1 MTLGRFDTHALERQF
16 EPLERSGSELWLPI
30 LVNSHGQVFDRLR
43 WLSHAR
49 QRLARA
55 ENPLTDDSITRDWPG
70 AAVVRAFG
78 PTIDRLGLARW
89 VAGEHAW
96 RVQLLRSLLWHLDS
110 LARLSDQHGEDAA
123 LEALA
128 KDFADEWEAERTDL
142 EQLLAVFQ
150 SLEGFGS
157 LARWSEVRGVLKGEG
172 WAAVL
177 AAHRVIRGSAAL
189 AELIRELGRSR
200 LTDTLATRP
209 QATVSTEAEHQFDT
223 EHWQAQLVE
232 AERGEPDDVHRGAAL
247 DRVLASEFA
256 MWRRRSPDP
265 RVARR
270 LRRVFAARFSEHAL
284 LARSLREPERLPI
297 RMPVQAK
304 LDAIRPSVVPRMEAG
319 PLIVCLDTSASMAGA
334 AEQLAKAVV
343 LEAMRSARHARRGCL
358 VYAFGGPG
366 EVRRT
371 VLDHDVDGL
380 VALAGLLSAS
390 FHGGTD
396 IAEPIEAAV
405 GDLVEARWAGAD
417 FLIVSDGEFGVTA
430 EVLAKIAG
438 ARARQQLRVQ
448 GILIGDRET
457 LGLRELC
464 DSIFWV
470 SDWRRFGAESGSV
483 VSPVHDSALTR
494 LFFPAASMRPPP
506 TA

>member
-1 MTLGRFDTHALERQF
+1 MTLGRFDTHAIERQF
-16 EPLERSGSELWLPI
+16 EPLERAGRELWLPI

-43 WLSHAR
+43 WLFHALPA
-49 QRLARA
+49 LARA
-55 ENPLTDDSITRDWPG
+55 ENPLADDAITRAWPG
-70 AAVVRAFG
+70 VAAAQAFG
-78 PTIDRLGLARW
+78 SSIDRLGLAKW
-89 VAGEHAW
+89 VASEESW
-96 RVQLLRSLLWHLDS
+96 RMQLVRSLLWHLDS
-110 LARLSDQHGEDAA
+110 LARLSHQHGEAAA

-128 KDFADEWEAERTDL
+128 KAFADEWEAERTDL

-150 SLEGFGS
+150 SLEGFSS

-177 AAHRVIRGSAAL
+177 AAHSVIRDSAAL

-200 LTDTLATRP
+200 LTEALASRP
-209 QATVSTEAEHQFDT
+209 QATVSEEAEHQFDT
-223 EHWQAQLVE
+223 EHWQARFMA
-232 AERGEPDDVHRGAAL
+232 AERGEPDGVHRAAAL

-256 MWRRRSPDP
+256 MWRRRSADP
-265 RVARR
+265 RIARR
-270 LRRVFAARFSEHAL
+270 LRRVFAARFSEHSL

-297 RMPVQAK
+297 RMPVEAR
-304 LDAIRPSVVPRMEAG
+304 LDSIRPDIAPRMEAG
-319 PLIVCLDTSASMAGA
+319 PVIVCLDTSASMAGA

-371 VLDHDVDGL
+371 VLDHDVEGL

-405 GDLVEARWAGAD
+405 GDLGERQWAGAD
-417 FLIVSDGEFGVTA
+417 LLIVSDGEFGVTA
-430 EVLAKIAG
+430 EVLGKIAD

-470 SDWRRFGAESGSV
+470 SDWRRFGPESGSV
-483 VSPVHDSALTR
+483 ASPVHDSALTR

-506 TA
+506 SA